1 MKKWTEEE
9 IEWLKENF
17 PHKQFNEMEQY
28 LNRSCQAIT
37 KMAHRLKIKR
47 DELVYKNFTKE
58 QVLKQFNLSR
68 ESIGI
73 EYGFDGHKLYVA
85 DQIKDVLRGFLQ
97 RKHQGRQAYG
107 QNECKII

>member
-58 QVLKQFNLSR
+58 QDEWLRKFYYDASWEELLQKFSNLSKTLL
-68 ESIGI
+68 
-73 EYGFDGHKLYVA
+73 DKPVC
-85 DQIKDVLRGFLQ
+85 DQSTL
-97 RKHQGRQAYG
+97 
-107 QNECKII
+107 